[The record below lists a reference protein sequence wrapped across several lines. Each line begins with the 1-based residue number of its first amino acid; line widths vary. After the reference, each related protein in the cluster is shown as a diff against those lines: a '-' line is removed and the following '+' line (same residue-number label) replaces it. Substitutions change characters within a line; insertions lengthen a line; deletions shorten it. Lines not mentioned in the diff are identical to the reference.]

1 MEYFDYEAVGRAA
14 GLTPEQ
20 VRQVADVVRRDYRAD
35 QMLFE
40 LHVLRA
46 CRAIRDGVVSLAE
59 VIRETAHG

>member
-1 MEYFDYEAVGRAA
+1 MDYFDYETMARDAR
-14 GLTPEQ
+14 LTPEQ
-20 VRQVADVVRRDYRAD
+20 LRQVADAVRRDYPSD